1 MKLIDIVDDR
11 ERSDMVFSILRNEKA
26 PRSFA
31 RVSIDIA
38 SLRRPLTAVNA
49 SSISTSSTGSVLR
62 VEDSS
67 FDDLVINSKA
77 YRNVFVR
84 SKADYNFTTA
94 PEEAA
99 HPSRPAVRQRVFPQ
113 RPPSSQ
119 PKSLKK
125 GRQLPPQETSRLF
138 PEVRSVDY

>member
-1 MKLIDIVDDR
+1 
-11 ERSDMVFSILRNEKA
+11 MVLSILRNEKA
-26 PRSFA
+26 TRSFA
-31 RVSIDIA
+31 RVSSDIA
-38 SLRRPLTAVNA
+38 SLRRSLTAVNA

-67 FDDLVINSKA
+67 FDDLVINSTA

-84 SKADYNFTTA
+84 QQSRLQLRDSSRGSGS
-94 PEEAA
+94 P
-99 HPSRPAVRQRVFPQ
+99 PRPAVRQRVFAQ